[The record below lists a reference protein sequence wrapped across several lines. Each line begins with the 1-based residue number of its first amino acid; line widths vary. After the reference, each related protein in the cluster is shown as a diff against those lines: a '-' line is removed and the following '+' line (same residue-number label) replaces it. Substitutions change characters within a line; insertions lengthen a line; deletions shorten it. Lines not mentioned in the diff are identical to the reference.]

1 MACHHVL
8 FFSIPADFPVSE
20 LCICADAV
28 RRLHPGATDSEV
40 KEVVTTWLTGSRD
53 RDNGKRERE
62 ETKRARQTEDRV

>member
-1 MACHHVL
+1 M
-8 FFSIPADFPVSE
+8 
-20 LCICADAV
+20 

-62 ETKRARQTEDRV
+62 ETKRARQTEDRI